1 MEVIRDA
8 ASHELYRKKK
18 QTLFQLVYFQPRLEI
33 IGMYT

>member
-8 ASHELYRKKK
+8 ASHELHRKKK

-33 IGMYT
+33 TLIYT